1 MNEGQ
6 GHFGRI
12 ALGVA
17 PLGNLYSW
25 VSDADADATLG
36 TALRHGIRLFDVA
49 PLYGLGLAEQRLGR
63 FLREHP
69 EARPAIST
77 KVGRVL
83 QAIATPGQHEQFVAP
98 LRYESEYDY
107 SAVGIERSYEDSLR
121 RLGVDRVQ
129 VLLLHDID
137 RFTHPDDHRGLMKQV
152 FAESLPTLQRLKAE
166 GRVDAIGLGLNHW
179 DVAYEVLASADIDY
193 VLLAGRYTL
202 MDQSAHTSGF
212 LDACRRSGVSVLAG
226 GVFNSGFLAGGTH
239 YDYRPASDSLIERRA
254 RLTEICTRHN
264 TPLPA
269 AALQFTA
276 AHAAID
282 TVVIG
287 ARTAR
292 EVDAMF
298 ELSRAKIP
306 PVLWDDLQREGLI
319 THAPVR

>member
-1 MNEGQ
+1 MNTEQ
-6 GHFGRI
+6 GKFGRI

-36 TALRHGIRLFDVA
+36 AALGHGIRLFDVA

-63 FLREHP
+63 FLHEHQG
-69 EARPAIST
+69 ARPAIST

-83 QAIATPGQHEQFVAP
+83 KAIATPGRHEQFVAP
-98 LRYESEYDY
+98 LRYEPEYDY
-107 SAVGIERSYEDSLR
+107 SAAGIERSYEDSLR

-137 RFTHPDDHRGLMKQV
+137 RFTHPDDHRGLMRQV

-166 GRVDAIGLGLNHW
+166 GRVDAIGLGLNQW
-179 DVAYEVLASADIDY
+179 DVAYEVLASADVDY

-202 MDQSAHTSGF
+202 LDQSAHTSGF
-212 LDACRRSGVSVLAG
+212 LDACRRRGVSVLAG

-239 YDYRPASDSLIERRA
+239 YDYRPAPDWLIERRA
-254 RLTEICTRHN
+254 RMTEVCDRHN

-276 AHAAID
+276 SHALID

-287 ARTAR
+287 ARTAH

-306 PVLWDDLQREGLI
+306 PALWDDLQREGLI
-319 THAPVR
+319 THALVR

>member
-1 MNEGQ
+1 MNTGQ
-6 GHFGRI
+6 GSFGRL

-17 PLGNLYSW
+17 PLGNLYSC
-25 VSDADADATLG
+25 VSDADADATLA
-36 TALRHGIRLFDVA
+36 TALGHGIRLFDVA

-63 FLREHP
+63 FLRAHP
-69 EARPAIST
+69 AVRPAIST

-83 QAIATPGQHEQFVAP
+83 KAIATPGQHEQFVDP
-98 LRYESEYDY
+98 LRCEAEYDY
-107 SAVGIERSYEDSLR
+107 SAAGIERSYEDSLR

-137 RFTHPDDHRGLMKQV
+137 RFTHPEDHRGLMKQV
-152 FAESLPTLQRLKAE
+152 FDESLPTLQRLKAA

-179 DVAYEVLASADIDY
+179 DVAYEVLASASVDY

-202 MDQSAHTSGF
+202 LDQSAHTSGF
-212 LDACRRSGVSVLAG
+212 LDACRRRGIKVLAG

-239 YDYRPASDSLIERRA
+239 YDYRPATDALLERRA
-254 RLTEICTRHN
+254 RLTEVCVRYN

-298 ELSRAKIP
+298 ELSRARIP